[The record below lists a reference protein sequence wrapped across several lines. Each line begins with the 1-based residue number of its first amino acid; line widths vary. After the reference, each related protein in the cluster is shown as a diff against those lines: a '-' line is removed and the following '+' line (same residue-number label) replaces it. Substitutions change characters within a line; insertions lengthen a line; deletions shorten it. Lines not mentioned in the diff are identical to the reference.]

1 MQGSS
6 RKSTLYKHTKRHRVA
21 GVGASSE
28 ESEGIE
34 LEDFRAVHD
43 EELAALHTPINSDT
57 DHVYNMQKPGELERM
72 VTAIWTVD
80 FAESMVGVRNANSEI
95 VAVLRDQTSN
105 TTPRTE
111 IAIAHKER
119 LLDGLLL
126 NIVRGQSIHKVP
138 LLTLATSIMCEAHLM
153 KRELHDSI
161 SCLMKGAL
169 LAEMSVQKYMKL
181 ASAHRPEPNETMI
194 PGVMVVTFD
203 NLTMNVA
210 YHAYSIDGKTGEKL
224 DMTNWFAVRLPQFLA
239 PTLDGTQACA

>member
-1 MQGSS
+1 MSGSS
-6 RKSTLYKHTKRHRVA
+6 RKSSLYQHVKRHRA
-21 GVGASSE
+21 PGGGGSE
-28 ESEGIE
+28 DSEGIE
-34 LEDFRAVHD
+34 LEDFRAAHD
-43 EELAALHTPINSDT
+43 EELAALHSPINSAT
-57 DHVYNMQKPGELERM
+57 DHIFNMQKPGELERM
-72 VTAIWTVD
+72 VKEIWTVD
-80 FAESMVGVRNANSEI
+80 FAESMVSVRNANSEI
-95 VAVLRDQTSN
+95 VTVLRDQTSN

-111 IAIAHKER
+111 IAIAHKEH

-138 LLTLATSIMCEAHLM
+138 VLTLALSIMCEAHLM

-161 SCLMKGAL
+161 SFLMKGAL

-181 ASAHRPEPNETMI
+181 ASANRPLPKEPMI

-224 DMTNWFAVRLPQFLA
+224 DMTNWFAVHLPQFLA
-239 PTLDGTQACA
+239 PTLDGAQACA